1 MRENMLKNRAV
12 IVGIVFFVL
21 SSTSVSATDIGGSLS
36 GTLTSAGNPYIVISD
51 LTVPSGDS
59 LTIEEGVEMRFKKGF
74 KMTANGPLY
83 VNGTSSAPVVFTS
96 NEAIPAKRDWEGIEI
111 RNDAQIEN
119 VSVRY
124 SNFGL
129 YVQMATGTQL
139 YVADSIFEYNES
151 SSISISG
158 DGENSLPANITRC
171 VFNDN
176 SCGISIYGIASGS
189 AITNCIFSAN
199 GAPIKIFDSYPS
211 LSGLVI
217 NQNHTRENGIC
228 LGGPWEHSGTLH
240 DAGYPYIGDFLVS
253 PGVVL
258 TIEKGVILKVG
269 GVILDPAASSLIING
284 TEEEPVVVTS
294 LDDDEIGGDT
304 NCDGPSAGD
313 HFIIEG
319 SNISINHGIFRY
331 GELII
336 APSQQTPSIGGIITN
351 SVFEYSFS
359 DSIVI
364 GIGPGEIYVPVNITN
379 TVFRYSYSGIRLSTG
394 CFTESVISGCDFIQN
409 SVYGISCDNGN
420 SGIRVINSDFSG
432 NGTAVRV
439 DATSTVNLGST
450 VSGGGYNQFA
460 CNGVDVENL
469 NATALPA
476 ENNWWGE
483 APPDTSKIVG
493 SVDYEPYL
501 AGPVREILTNVFLAP
516 SGISDILF
524 SWPDLSNGCGYRVYR
539 SALPNK
545 DFTDVSGA
553 LSTASYTDPGAVSIP
568 GILFYKV
575 EIE

>member
-1 MRENMLKNRAV
+1 MRENMLKNRVV
-12 IVGIVFFVL
+12 IVGIVVLAL
-21 SSTSVSATDIGGSLS
+21 SSSSMMATDIGGSLS

-59 LTIEEGVEMRFKKGF
+59 LTIGEGVEMRFKKGF

-96 NEAIPAKRDWEGIEI
+96 NEATPAKRDWESIEI

-129 YVQMATGTQL
+129 DVQMATGTQF

-151 SSISISG
+151 CGIDISG
-158 DGENSLPANITRC
+158 DGENSLPANITGC

-176 SCGISIYGIASGS
+176 YWGIFISHIASS
-189 AITNCIFSAN
+189 STITNCTFSAN
-199 GAPIKIFDSYPS
+199 GVPIAIDDSYPS
-211 LSGLVI
+211 FSGLVI
-217 NQNHTRENGIC
+217 NQNHTWVNGIS
-228 LGGPWEHSGTLH
+228 LPGVSFLHSGILH
-240 DAGYPYIGDFLVS
+240 DAGYPYIGDFWVDM
-253 PGVVL
+253 GVVL

-269 GVILDPAASSLIING
+269 SVSLESASSLIING
-284 TEEEPVVVTS
+284 TQEEPVIVTS
-294 LDDDEIGGDT
+294 WDDDEIGGDT
-304 NCDGPSAGD
+304 NCDGPSAGGSFD
-313 HFIIEG
+313 IVG
-319 SNISINHGIFRY
+319 SNFSINHGIFRY
-331 GELII
+331 GELVI
-336 APSQQTPSIGGIITN
+336 APSWQTPSIGGIISN
-351 SVFEYSFS
+351 SVFEYSYS

-364 GIGPGEIYVPVNITN
+364 TPYETNVPANITN
-379 TVFRYSYSGIRLSTG
+379 TVFRYSNSGIRLSSG
-394 CFTESVISGCDFIQN
+394 CCTESVISGCDFIQN

-420 SGIRVINSDFSG
+420 SGIRVMNSDFLG

-460 CNGVDVENL
+460 CNGIDIENL
-469 NATALPA
+469 NAMALPA

-501 AGPVREILTNVFLAP
+501 AGPVREILTDVFLAP

-539 SALPNK
+539 SALPNQ
-545 DFTDVSGA
+545 DFIDVSGA
-553 LSTASYTDPGAVSIP
+553 LSTASYTDPGAISIP